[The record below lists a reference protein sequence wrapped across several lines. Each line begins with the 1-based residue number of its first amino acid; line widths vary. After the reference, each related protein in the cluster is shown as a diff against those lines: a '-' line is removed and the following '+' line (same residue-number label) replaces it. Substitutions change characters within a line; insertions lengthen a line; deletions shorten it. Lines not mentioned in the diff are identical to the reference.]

1 MLNALLFDDETEHAY
16 PFLQRLPGKLVGEE
30 KLQLHIDCMNALGE
44 IVSLEDVNDLGG
56 AVRLL
61 SRRIALGAAIGRG
74 GVLTVAAVV
83 VV

>member
-16 PFLQRLPGKLVGEE
+16 PFLQRLPGKLVGDE

-56 AVRLL
+56 AVSRFL
-61 SRRIALGAAIGRG
+61 SG
-74 GVLTVAAVV
+74 GLP
-83 VV
+83 